1 MKIDIFN
8 HFFPKKYFDTYVAVG
23 SDLKDMGKRVQNIR
37 NIMDLDQ
44 RFKVMDE
51 FGEYCK
57 ILSLPAPPVEVLAL
71 PDKSPYL
78 AKDANDVLADL
89 VAKFPKRLAG

>member
-1 MKIDIFN
+1 MQAKIRYSDIMKIDIFN
-8 HFFPKKYFDTYVAVG
+8 HFFPKKYFDTYVDVG

-51 FGEYCK
+51 FGEYCQ
-57 ILSLPAPPVEVLAL
+57 ILSLPAPPVEVLA
-71 PDKSPYL
+71 
-78 AKDANDVLADL
+78 ATRQIADS
-89 VAKFPKRLAG
+89 GQGG